1 MRSSERAKVS
11 AGRVMPIRLTGM
23 SATVLIF
30 LAGMIYAQDVVKVA
44 PDSHTVLL
52 ENDQVRV
59 LKVDMKP
66 GQKVPMHSH
75 PHNVIY
81 YLTDGILRLT
91 SADGKTEDR
100 RVKAGTVVWSEA
112 SKHAAENIGPAEF
125 REVQIELKKAGR

>member
-1 MRSSERAKVS
+1 LGKM
-11 AGRVMPIRLTGM
+11 LTGV

-30 LAGMIYAQDVVKVA
+30 VAGMIYAQDVVKVA

-75 PHNVIY
+75 PHNVAY
-81 YLTDGILRLT
+81 YLTDGKVKVTLP
-91 SADGKTEDR
+91 DGKSQER
-100 RVKAGTVVWSEA
+100 EVKAGSSIWNEA
-112 SKHAAENIGPAEF
+112 VTHAAENIGSTEIQ
-125 REVQIELKKAGR
+125 EIQIELKK